1 MNNSS
6 SVVTDTD
13 ELRDYEL
20 RNTLESRCPHLAK
33 FDPAMAD
40 PYPML
45 REIREQ
51 APVFFIPEHDVWCVT
66 RHQDLL
72 EIYRDPISYSN
83 IGAHDMRV
91 PLPPAIVA
99 DVGPD
104 YHFPFQGQLNTIDPP
119 DHTRIRKLMQKAFT
133 PRHISGREGDIRA
146 LVNGLVDRFVDDG
159 RVELVSAY
167 TSPIPVNVVA
177 MIMGMTQEDARQF
190 RGWVDAFFALSGA
203 TNLPEEEATRHWA
216 GLIAFERF
224 TRAFIA
230 ERRESPADD
239 LTSALIHTRSDDGS
253 PSLTDDEVLAQI
265 LGILAAGSDTTSIL
279 IAKTLHSLLTE
290 PERWEEVRGDAGLVP
305 QAIEE
310 GLRLR
315 SPIRGLRRRTTTE
328 VELGGVKIP
337 SGAKI
342 YIHIA
347 SANRDQAVFT
357 DAEEYELHRHN
368 VAEHLGL
375 GKWAHFCIG
384 AVLARLE
391 ARIALETLI
400 ERIPRLRLTPGQD
413 TLEFDYNLIVP
424 ALRKLDVEWR

>member
-1 MNNSS
+1 M
-6 SVVTDTD
+6 SVSEPAATDST
-13 ELRDYEL
+13 ELRQNEQ
-20 RNTLESRCPHLAK
+20 RNTLASRCPHLAT

-40 PYPML
+40 PYQML
-45 REIREQ
+45 KEIREQ

-66 RHQDLL
+66 RHEDLL

-91 PLPPAIVA
+91 PLPPAIIA

-104 YHFPFQGQLNTIDPP
+104 YRFPFQGQLNTIDPP
-119 DHTRIRKLMQKAFT
+119 EHTRIRKLMQKAFT
-133 PRHISGREGDIRA
+133 PRHISEREGDIRA
-146 LVNGLVDRFVDDG
+146 LVNGLVDRFIDDG
-159 RVELVSAY
+159 NVELVDAY

-177 MIMGMTQEDARQF
+177 MILGATQQDADQF

-203 TNLPEEEATRHWA
+203 TNLPEEEATKHWG

-224 TRAFIA
+224 ARAFIA

-239 LTSALIHTRSDDGS
+239 LTSALILAKSDDGS
-253 PSLTDDEVLAQI
+253 PSLTDDELLAQI
-265 LGILAAGSDTTSIL
+265 LGILAAGGDTTSIL
-279 IAKTLHSLLTE
+279 IATTVHSLLLK
-290 PERWEEVRGDAGLVP
+290 PEGWEEVRADTSLVP

-310 GLRLR
+310 GLRVR

-328 VELGGVKIP
+328 VELGGVKLP
-337 SGAKI
+337 PEASI
-342 YIHIA
+342 YIHTA
-347 SANRDQAVFT
+347 SANRDQAMFT
-357 DAEEYELHRHN
+357 NAEQYELHREN

-375 GKWAHFCIG
+375 GKWTHFCIG

-400 ERIPRLRLTPGQD
+400 ERIPQLRLVPGQEV
-413 TLEFDYNLIVP
+413 LEFDYNLIVP
-424 ALRKLDVEWR
+424 ALRGLDVEWS

>member
-1 MNNSS
+1 
-6 SVVTDTD
+6 
-13 ELRDYEL
+13 
-20 RNTLESRCPHLAK
+20 
-33 FDPAMAD
+33 
-40 PYPML
+40 
-45 REIREQ
+45 
-51 APVFFIPEHDVWCVT
+51 
-66 RHQDLL
+66 
-72 EIYRDPISYSN
+72 
-83 IGAHDMRV
+83 
-91 PLPPAIVA
+91 
-99 DVGPD
+99 
-104 YHFPFQGQLNTIDPP
+104 
-119 DHTRIRKLMQKAFT
+119 
-133 PRHISGREGDIRA
+133 
-146 LVNGLVDRFVDDG
+146 
-159 RVELVSAY
+159 
-167 TSPIPVNVVA
+167 

-190 RGWVDAFFALSGA
+190 RGWVDAFFALSGS

-239 LTSALIHTRSDDGS
+239 LTSALILATSDDGS

-279 IAKTLHSLLTE
+279 IAKTVHSLLAK
-290 PERWEEVRGDAGLVP
+290 PERWEEVRSDASLVP

-347 SANRDQAVFT
+347 SANRDQTVFT

-400 ERIPRLRLTPGQD
+400 ERIPQLRLTPGQD